1 MGSNVFTIAYVSTYI
16 ATNEKAKG
24 IVQLQYVVH
33 EHPTSQ
39 EAALARQKLKQ
50 LGVETK

>member
-1 MGSNVFTIAYVSTYI
+1 MLKKAYAYLAI
-16 ATNEKAKG
+16 GDKARA

-33 EHPTSQ
+33 EHSKSE

-50 LGVETK
+50 LGVDSK